1 MKLLKNI
8 IISVVALVIVAAAG
22 GFLLPREVVVS
33 RQVAINAPPDRVFEY
48 VNDLKKF
55 NEWSPWEQKDPG
67 MKQTYSGP
75 DSGVGQK
82 VAWESTNKDVGSG
95 TQEIIESVPGK
106 HVKTALNFGDMG
118 TANAT
123 FDLEGFDGGTK
134 ITWGFRTDV
143 GNNPLMRWMGLMF
156 DSWVGK
162 EYEKGLASLKELAE
176 KPAAG

>member
-1 MKLLKNI
+1 MKLFKNI
-8 IISVVALVIVAAAG
+8 IIAIFTMAILFIAV
-22 GFLLPREVVVS
+22 GFLLPREVAVS
-33 RQVAINAPPDRVFEY
+33 RQIAINAPPDMVFFY

-75 DSGVGQK
+75 QSGVGQK
-82 VAWESTNKDVGSG
+82 VAWESAQDDVGTG
-95 TQEIIESVPGK
+95 TQEIIESVAGK

-134 ITWGFRTDV
+134 IVWGFTTDT
-143 GNNPLMRWMGLMF
+143 GNNPMMRWMGLMF
-156 DSWVGK
+156 DKWVGK
-162 EYEKGLASLKELAE
+162 EYETGLASLKALAE
-176 KPAAG
+176 KQAGN